1 MVGSQPRSISLTG
14 CAALGKLFNFCIP
27 HSRILYRDQ
36 GWHLPLRVLRI
47 KQLNKC
53 KAQKNCLA
61 QYKCIVNNSCQETS
75 VANKGLS
82 SQSYGFSSGHV
93 WM

>member
-1 MVGSQPRSISLTG
+1 MVGSHPRSISLTG
-14 CAALGKLFNFCIP
+14 WAALGKLSNFCIP
-27 HSRILYRDQ
+27 HSRILYRDR
-36 GWHLPLRVLRI
+36 GWHLTHRVVRI
-47 KQLNKC
+47 KQFNKC
-53 KAQKNCLA
+53 KALKNCLA

-75 VANKGLS
+75 VTNKVLS